1 MSRTGGGPPGA
12 PSDNEVATYVVQT
25 SREQSP
31 LLQIIAVGLLAF
43 AVAVAIAT
51 ASYAAIAEREP
62 ESHEHCDQEQQ
73 RNDVFAHC
81 LQKSGEAHEGQRQAS
96 GDDQC
101 QTGAL
106 GDGRDIGKFR
116 IFTD

>member
-1 MSRTGGGPPGA
+1 MSRTGGGSPGVI
-12 PSDNEVATYVVQT
+12 SGIGVGTYT
-25 SREQSP
+25 TLTAREHGS

-62 ESHEHCDQEQQ
+62 KSHEHCDQEQQ

-81 LQKSGEAHEGQRQAS
+81 LQKSGEAHEGQ
-96 GDDQC
+96 
-101 QTGAL
+101 
-106 GDGRDIGKFR
+106 
-116 IFTD
+116 